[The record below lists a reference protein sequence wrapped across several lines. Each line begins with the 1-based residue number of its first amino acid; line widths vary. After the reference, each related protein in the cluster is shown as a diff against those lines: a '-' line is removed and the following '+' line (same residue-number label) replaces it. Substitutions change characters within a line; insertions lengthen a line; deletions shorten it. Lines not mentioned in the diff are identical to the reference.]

1 MEWER
6 QVNMIERLSTRHDN
20 PLFCVIFVEQHRV
33 EIHTASLK
41 LLCTCPAEVV
51 IEDDRAV

>member
-1 MEWER
+1 
-6 QVNMIERLSTRHDN
+6 MIERLSTRHDN